1 MGRQVYEKGVVMVTT
16 DPVAVSQAANQY
28 KCVDVDG
35 ELAGSTGTGAYG
47 ILQNSPVVGEVS
59 EVAVGGI
66 SKAIA
71 GATVTAGA
79 YLTNEGTT
87 GHVIPATGTNRIIGR
102 AVTAGADT
110 ELISMLVIPHG
121 GINAA
126 A

>member
-1 MGRQVYEKGVVMVTT
+1 MGQQVYEKSVLMVTT
-16 DPVAVSQAANQY
+16 APVAVTQAANQY
-28 KCVDVDG
+28 KCVDIDG
-35 ELAGSTGTGAYG
+35 ELAGSTGAGAYG

-59 EVAVGGI
+59 EVAIGGI

-71 GATVTAGA
+71 GGTVTAGD

-87 GHVIPATGTNRIIGR
+87 GHVIAATSTNRIIGR
-102 AVTAGADT
+102 AVTGGADT

-126 A
+126 S